1 MTPEILTAARPR
13 RLPARCAEL
22 PYDDERPGRLDDP
35 GGAAV
40 PHELPVGTAHALGQR
55 PATPRRVRTPGEPGA
70 DGAVIYSQGPDR
82 SGMPGE
88 PPADPWRIPSQRDG
102 GRPTGPSPSDTAS
115 RAGSASTALTGKPR
129 GLEGQRRRD
138 HDSVARPEVGVPK
151 SPRGTRTGAPP
162 ARPTAAIGAG
172 SPAAGLRPGADG
184 RFAPTPSSAAAVV
197 VRAIV
202 EALSGIRPATQ
213 LARWTTPRLQA
224 DLERRIP
231 RETRHGRDRW
241 VIRSIRVSQ
250 PRPGVAEV
258 SAVIIRSTRA
268 AAVALRMESADGR
281 WRVTTLQVG

>member
-1 MTPEILTAARPR
+1 MTPEILTATRPR

-35 GGAAV
+35 PGLAA
-40 PHELPVGTAHALGQR
+40 PPPPAGLE
-55 PATPRRVRTPGEPGA
+55 PATGHRPPAHRPVRTPGEHDPAAVRPDARAGGA
-70 DGAVIYSQGPDR
+70 A
-82 SGMPGE
+82 PGE
-88 PPADPWRIPSQRDG
+88 PPDRSRSIPVQRHG
-102 GRPTGPSPSDTAS
+102 TRSTGPSP
-115 RAGSASTALTGKPR
+115 TG
-129 GLEGQRRRD
+129 
-138 HDSVARPEVGVPK
+138 
-151 SPRGTRTGAPP
+151 
-162 ARPTAAIGAG
+162 
-172 SPAAGLRPGADG
+172 PAAGDPRVVAGRPVDGRVVPSGPVPSRETSGRPATRAGDPPVRTVVAGRAGAAAAVRPGPDG
-184 RFAPTPSSAAAVV
+184 RFAPTPGSAAAVV

-213 LARWTTPRLQA
+213 LACWTTPRLQA

-231 RETRHGRDRW
+231 RETRRSRDRW
-241 VIRSIRVSQ
+241 AIRSIRVSQ